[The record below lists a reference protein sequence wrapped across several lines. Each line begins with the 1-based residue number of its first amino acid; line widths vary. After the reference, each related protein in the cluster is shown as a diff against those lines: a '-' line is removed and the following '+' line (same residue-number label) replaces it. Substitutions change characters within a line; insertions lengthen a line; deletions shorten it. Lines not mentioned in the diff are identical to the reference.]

1 MKNNNDTRQNNNK
14 QAQNVANKMAH
25 KVMDKI
31 AKISGVNEKIIVTVK
46 TETET
51 AMEETERIIRR
62 NIQINQSVLYLSAD

>member
-1 MKNNNDTRQNNNK
+1 MTSRRNTIQKDLVRNTVYEMRK
-14 QAQNVANKMAH
+14 QTTIIIEI
-25 KVMDKI
+25 KI
-31 AKISGVNEKIIVTVK
+31 IIVTVK